1 MQLGKHIP
9 KKISY
14 YGQLKFKVHTE
25 NTINIRD
32 PGKENVSVNQICI
45 SGLKERLVI
54 AGSLRKKP
62 LRVFITSGTTFLY
75 LGRMIKLVRFRSFMN
90 SLILIIRQ

>member
-1 MQLGKHIP
+1 MQLGKHTS

-32 PGKENVSVNQICI
+32 PSKENVSVNQICI
-45 SGLKERLVI
+45 SGCKERLVI
-54 AGSLRKKP
+54 ADSERKKKT
-62 LRVFITSGTTFLY
+62 LHVFITSGTTFL
-75 LGRMIKLVRFRSFMN
+75 
-90 SLILIIRQ
+90 